1 MSGYKRRRN
10 VYLLAAAAVLVV
22 AAVGMALAVRHHY
35 NMRTALFALQEANQA
50 DTVFKSDSAALS
62 LVRHF
67 DSPACLLGTRNDR
80 MLAHYLLGRAHA
92 DMDDAPAAIQDY
104 YDAIEC
110 ADTTAKDCDFY
121 HLCRVYGQMADLFYE
136 QGLYNES
143 IECCDKSTR
152 FAWKANEIWRTFVA
166 V

>member
-1 MSGYKRRRN
+1 MRGDKKRIK
-10 VYLLAAAAVLVV
+10 VYLLAAAVLVV
-22 AAVGMALAVRHHY
+22 AAVGMALVVRHHY

-152 FAWKANEIWRTFVA
+152 FAWNLNELSLTFVS